1 MTEVAKKVARG
12 RRERL
17 EDVRR
22 RVTRDQFKQTR
33 QPPPRALAILAE
45 HAVRQIVYEKDVAER
60 AAAKQAKDE
69 EERIKEESER
79 AVAAEDEVTKLPLAW
94 TPVVQ
99 SLFGEMKIKINA
111 TGGYMLEVKSA
122 RDLGI
127 ARGTPLPVKVA
138 DSALQPNETK
148 KADHILIL
156 TQRDQYSLRVT
167 TLYVGTEDKCRA
179 AARDANATYLINSM
193 MERILQF
200 GSAHVSLKTSD
211 LDIFYRS
218 LQDARV
224 QFVQNT
230 PQASHVEMPYM
241 LARYEANATY
251 TAAVNSVLDRIKTM
265 TPEAVEALCDNYFAS
280 PEAHRYTVDRC
291 VTVSE

>member
-17 EDVRR
+17 EDVRL

-60 AAAKQAKDE
+60 AAAKKAEDE
-69 EERIKEESER
+69 EKRIKEESER

-127 ARGTPLPVKVA
+127 ARGTPLPIKVA

-148 KADHILIL
+148 KGDHILIL

-179 AARDANATYLINSM
+179 AARDANATYLVNSM

-200 GSAHVSLKTSD
+200 GSAHVSLKTKTST
-211 LDIFYRS
+211 FS
-218 LQDARV
+218 TARCRMRASSSCRTRRRRRTSRCPTCLRATRRMPR
-224 QFVQNT
+224 T
-230 PQASHVEMPYM
+230 PRPSTRCSIASRP
-241 LARYEANATY
+241 
-251 TAAVNSVLDRIKTM
+251 
-265 TPEAVEALCDNYFAS
+265 
-280 PEAHRYTVDRC
+280 
-291 VTVSE
+291 